1 MSPMP
6 TPEYEEYLHDRIR
19 EQRRG
24 VSRSEDQTPYRRRD
38 AGGPAGRVASD
49 PEPDPQLLDVPV
61 TRPAALGPL
70 WKAEVIADDS
80 GKWETNGLCFATKE
94 EAEEYAS
101 DLAARWTAVREFR
114 VREATKEEA
123 DAWIEKGRRDG

>member
-38 AGGPAGRVASD
+38 AGGPAGRFASD
-49 PEPDPQLLDVPV
+49 PEPDPQLLEKDWRQWFARAHCGWARRYAPW
-61 TRPAALGPL
+61 LLKGGPD
-70 WKAEVIADDS
+70 E
-80 GKWETNGLCFATKE
+80 
-94 EAEEYAS
+94 
-101 DLAARWTAVREFR
+101 
-114 VREATKEEA
+114 
-123 DAWIEKGRRDG
+123 